1 MNGLDLVSSSCAA
14 PRFLFL
20 AQQNHSN
27 AIKANA
33 TTPAT
38 TPPAIAAVDV
48 PPELAST
55 LDDALAPTTL
65 TVDKDDCE
73 DEADVLDEEVGA
85 EDEVVLASGTI
96 SIIREAAYKLAEIFT

>member
-1 MNGLDLVSSSCAA
+1 MSSSCAA

-27 AIKANA
+27 ATKANA

-48 PPELAST
+48 PPDELASA

-65 TVDKDDCE
+65 TVDKVDCE
-73 DEADVLDEEVGA
+73 DEADVLVEEAGA
-85 EDEVVLASGTI
+85 EDEVELASGTVTII
-96 SIIREAAYKLAEIFT
+96 SQAAYEPEEKFT